1 MSTATMAL
9 RTRPRLALGPALGRV
24 RLPVG
29 TIVLSALVHVLGLAA
44 LFLTASIWREAPSK
58 TYVVNLVPAIAAR
71 GMPQGRA
78 TVPTPILPPRPAEA
92 TPPVKTAP
100 TPLPPRDAPATG
112 RTPPPEMPARS
123 SPRDSPSL
131 PDRSLPARAAALP
144 RPGAK
149 ELPVSAPPR
158 SVTEPA
164 PKREAA
170 PPPAPLGQAA
180 GSPQGAGAV
189 TLNVSDFPYAWYIQ
203 AIHRKIQEHWEGRA
217 IDGRQPEVI
226 FEIGSDGQLR
236 RLEIGKGSGN
246 PAYDQVAMR
255 AVRDANPFPR
265 LPAGFEKPT
274 LTVGL
279 QFIYDPRAR

>member
-9 RTRPRLALGPALGRV
+9 RPRPRLALGPVLDHV
-24 RLPVG
+24 RLPIG

-44 LFLTASIWREAPSK
+44 LLLTASIWREAQPK
-58 TYVVNLVPAIAAR
+58 TYVVNLIPAIAAR
-71 GMPQGRA
+71 GVPQGRTTA
-78 TVPTPILPPRPAEA
+78 PPPTLPLRPAAETSPA
-92 TPPVKTAP
+92 KSAP
-100 TPLPPRDAPATG
+100 AELPQRDAPASV
-112 RTPPPEMPARS
+112 RTSTPEMPARP
-123 SPRDSPSL
+123 SPRDSASV
-131 PDRSLPARAAALP
+131 PDRSLPPRAAALP
-144 RPGAK
+144 RPGDK
-149 ELPVSAPPR
+149 ELPASSPPR

-164 PKREAA
+164 PTREAA
-170 PPPAPLGQAA
+170 PPAAPLGQAA
-180 GSPQGAGAV
+180 GSPQGAGVV

-203 AIHRKIQEHWEGRA
+203 AIHRKIQERWEGRA

-226 FEIGSDGQLR
+226 FEIGGDGQLR
-236 RLEIGKGSGN
+236 RLEISKGSGN
-246 PAYDQVAMR
+246 PAYDQLAMR